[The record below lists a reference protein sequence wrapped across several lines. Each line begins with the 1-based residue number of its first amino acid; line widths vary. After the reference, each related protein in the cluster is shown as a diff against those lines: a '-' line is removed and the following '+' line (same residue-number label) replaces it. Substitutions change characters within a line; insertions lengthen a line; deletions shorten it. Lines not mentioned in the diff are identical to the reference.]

1 MALMDLTSYLKYC
14 LGYVR
19 MSQTGRS
26 AKSEATAQELG
37 KDRLDLIK
45 LLNADLDGSLSE
57 PINLRLFSALDPKNV
72 TPDQLRSYN
81 EERKIAR
88 SLEQLG
94 ADSRNYTF
102 TKQLELRFG
111 YFKISLPLNPT
122 IDLEDDAEPE
132 VIEGGPP
139 QGTAPLMR
147 ELEFPIFSVQVDIE
161 RNKTQFSIT
170 PTDPAVEVHIN
181 ELQDVLAP
189 ATYQNLTKTLGEFE
203 ANGALNLPISDT
215 TQLLAFWENV
225 RAALALSKAQF
236 DSESFQLERSKL
248 VLSARS
254 NFFLSDDLRKLTLL
268 TPEELEG
275 TALSAW
281 TTDEEMSLA
290 GDGEISD
297 SEIFFPFPYDKYQSR
312 ILSLLGNR
320 ASVIQGPP
328 GTGKSQSICNLICHL
343 AAQGKTVLFVSQKPQ
358 ALKVV
363 KDRLKSLDVASL
375 FGYIPSTA
383 PGIINE
389 EDEADGAGPALA
401 RVGASAHAATDKPK
415 REPDTASIIS
425 QKNQARGALQAD
437 IDRERE
443 YTKLRIELDE
453 IQAKEIEIANP
464 ESFLSRASKEEVE
477 TLFYKEKEASKL
489 ELQAKKLSLSADFA
503 SFDPSF
509 KDLSWEN
516 GGIGESLEIIRK
528 DWIAFGPK
536 GECPNK
542 LFLWW
547 SERGSRKRTAAAWAK
562 LPPEIIAYV
571 ESLIARQESRAV
583 VSGYIALL
591 RDYALA
597 KEATILADTILGEVE
612 GLKVSLGLSN
622 DNIQEIA
629 DELSEGEDL
638 ADLVESNKRIIAL
651 KAAIAENVGRKAD
664 QGALIETIKKTTQK
678 RSLSMAMCLGNRLQ
692 NRIAQ
697 AFRSGMKT
705 RGILA
710 QFGKAFNKAKKAFR
724 TFHKL
729 RNEPEQYQ
737 AILGVLP
744 VWIMELEA
752 ASRLL
757 PLKAGMFDYVI
768 FDEASQCNVAYALP
782 AMFRGKKALFFG
794 DSLQMRDPTAQTK
807 RNQSFADLATT
818 YSVPDYLRIKATEGE
833 IQSVLD
839 IAAQRGIPSVALQFH
854 YRSPAELIGF
864 SNENFYK
871 QNGTPLYPLQH
882 SYTPFQDSGR
892 IMVVHHVD
900 PVQGDGPEI
909 SPRQNNAE
917 ALYILE
923 LVKKIQND
931 PKLKDLSIGVLS
943 FFADQ
948 ARLIRQCFEE
958 AGIEVDGQKLKVAI
972 IEGIQGDEKDII
984 IHSFVIRDPK
994 EKRMY
999 NMLTGETG
1007 DLRKDISAGRVNVA
1021 FSRARKQSHA
1031 VVSMAKEQFPDG
1043 IWLKRYLSYAE
1054 EYGKPAAIEEKLK
1067 PFDSK
1072 FEEEFYA
1079 IAKSTLGNGFIIRNQ
1094 VPSCGF
1100 KIDFTITSQATGR
1113 SLAIECDGPM
1123 HFQDEGE
1130 TIYVESDIERQ
1141 EVLEK
1146 AGWQFIRIRYSDWLE
1161 KSQAREDLLRPIQ
1174 TALLG

>member
-1 MALMDLTSYLKYC
+1 MDLTSYLKYC

-19 MSQTGRS
+19 LSQSGGCV
-26 AKSEATAQELG
+26 KSEATAQELG
-37 KDRLDLIK
+37 ASRLDLIK
-45 LLNADLDGSLSE
+45 LLNSDLDGALEE
-57 PINLRLFSALDPKNV
+57 PIQLPLFTSLDPQKV
-72 TPDQLRSYN
+72 PPEQLRAYN

-102 TKQLELRFG
+102 TKQLTLRFG

-122 IDLEDDAEPE
+122 VDLEKEESEAE
-132 VIEGGPP
+132 VVEGELPLE
-139 QGTAPLMR
+139 TTPLMK
-147 ELEFPIFSVQVDIE
+147 ELEFPLFSVQVDII
-161 RNKTQFSIT
+161 RHKSQFSLIV
-170 PTDPAVEVHIN
+170 TDPAVEVHIN
-181 ELQDVLAP
+181 ELQEVLSAV
-189 ATYQNLTKTLGEFE
+189 TYQNLTKTLGEYE
-203 ANGALNLPISDT
+203 AKSGFNLPISDT
-215 TQLLAFWENV
+215 TELLGFWDHV
-225 RAALALSKAQF
+225 RGALALSKAQF
-236 DSESFQLERSKL
+236 DSDSFQLDRSKL

-268 TPEELEG
+268 DPAELEG
-275 TALSAW
+275 TALTAW
-281 TTDEEMSLA
+281 TTSEEMNASQ
-290 GDGEISD
+290 DGEPHE
-297 SEIFFPFPYDKYQSR
+297 SEIFFPFPYDRYQAR

-363 KDRLKSLDVASL
+363 KDRLKTLDIPNL

-383 PGIINE
+383 AGIINE
-389 EDEADGAGPALA
+389 QDEADGAGPALA
-401 RVGASAHAATDKPK
+401 RVGASAHVANDRQKK
-415 REPDTASIIS
+415 DPDTAGIVA
-425 QKNQARGALQAD
+425 QKQQARATLQAD
-437 IDRERE
+437 LERERE
-443 YTKLRIELDE
+443 YARLQKEWAE
-453 IQAKEIEIANP
+453 IQSKDIDIADP
-464 ESFLSRASKEEVE
+464 ASFSARASKEEVE
-477 TLFYKEKEASKL
+477 SLFQKRKMAG
-489 ELQAKKLSLSADFA
+489 ELNEVAERLSQSADFGT
-503 SFDPSF
+503 FDPSF
-509 KDLSWEN
+509 QNVAWAS
-516 GGIGESLEIIRK
+516 GGIGQALEIVRN
-528 DWIAFGPK
+528 DWITFGPK
-536 GECPNK
+536 GERPNR

-547 SERGSRKRTAAAWAK
+547 AERGARKRAREAWGA
-562 LPPEIIAYV
+562 LPPEIAAYV
-571 ESLIARQESRAV
+571 ETLLSRQESRATV
-583 VSGYIALL
+583 ASYLGLL

-597 KEATILADTILGEVE
+597 KVARVQADVVLGEAE
-612 GLKVSLGLSN
+612 GLKGVLGLSEE
-622 DNIQEIA
+622 NIVRIHEV
-629 DELSEGEDL
+629 L
-638 ADLVESNKRIIAL
+638 AKGGNLGDVVESNQKIIGL
-651 KAAIAENVGRKAD
+651 KVAIAQNLAQRVERAPLVD
-664 QGALIETIKKTTQK
+664 TMKKSTQK
-678 RSLSMAMCLGNRLQ
+678 RSLSLATCLGNRLQ
-692 NRIAQ
+692 NRVAQ

-729 RNEPEQYQ
+729 RSEPEQYQ
-737 AILGVLP
+737 AILDVLP
-744 VWIMELEA
+744 VWMMELEA

-757 PLKAGMFDYVI
+757 PLKAGLYDYVI

-782 AMFRGKKALFFG
+782 AMFRAKKALFFG

-807 RNQSFADLATT
+807 RNQAFADLATT
-818 YSVPDYLRIKATEGE
+818 YNVSDPLRIKATEGE

-839 IAAQRGIPSVALQFH
+839 IAAQRGIPTVALQYH

-864 SNENFYK
+864 SNDNFYK
-871 QNGTPLYPLQH
+871 KNGTPLYPLQH
-882 SYTPFQDSGR
+882 SYTPYQDSGR
-892 IMVVHHVD
+892 IMVVHQVD
-900 PVQGDGPEI
+900 LALGKGIEI
-909 SPRQNNAE
+909 SPRQNHAE
-917 ALYILE
+917 ALYIVE

-931 PKLKDLSIGVLS
+931 PKLSHLSIGVLS

-948 ARLIRQCFEE
+948 ARLIRESLEE

-984 IHSFVIRDPK
+984 IHSFVIRDAK

-1021 FSRARKQSHA
+1021 FSRARKQCHA
-1031 VVSMAKEQFPDG
+1031 VVSMAQEQFPDG
-1043 IWLKRYLSYAE
+1043 IWIKRYLAYAH
-1054 EYGKPAAIEEKLK
+1054 EYGKPAAIEEKIK

-1072 FEEEFYA
+1072 FEEEFFA
-1079 IAKSTLGNGFIIRNQ
+1079 VARATLGSGFIIRNQ

-1100 KIDFTITSQATGR
+1100 KIDFTITSQATGK

-1130 TIYVESDIERQ
+1130 TVYVDSDMERQ

-1146 AGWQFIRIRYSDWLE
+1146 AGWHFYRIRYSDWLE
-1161 KSQAREDLLRPIQ
+1161 KSEAREELMRPIQ
-1174 TALLG
+1174 AALLG